1 MRLLPSLPAM
11 LTYRSR
17 GNDSTA
23 TRSAA
28 GSTRN
33 TMIVSLRSPT
43 RPLPAS
49 PNAGAYGEL
58 GSTQAPLSAPVRRK
72 FCACGSA
79 GGNVSLVVVC
89 AGSAGAVAPG
99 AGVVVPGA
107 VPAVDGGA
115 VVAAAAAV
123 AG

>member
-43 RPLPAS
+43 RPLSAS

-58 GSTQAPLSAPVRRK
+58 GSTHAPLSAPVRRK
-72 FCACGSA
+72 FLAAGSA
-79 GGNVSLVVVC
+79 AGNVSGGVVGGAGAAVWPGATVVV
-89 AGSAGAVAPG
+89 GPL
-99 AGVVVPGA
+99 
-107 VPAVDGGA
+107 GA
-115 VVAAAAAV
+115 VVTV
-123 AG
+123 